1 MVPSDSIWIVG
12 STRSGKTAR
21 LVELFCHQ
29 AEAAPLPPHP
39 APLSPALVFAAI
51 GDNRIDLADRM
62 AVASQGQF
70 SFDSSTP
77 LGFFQDEVILFYPVL
92 VKRLGLRSQFPV
104 RLRPETEQELATR
117 LWRSELDSGKLAQT
131 GVSEYYL
138 VRRLLDILQLAALA
152 GVPPEDVPAMLEAGF
167 GGQDE
172 PPELWQSMGDA
183 LVNWRNWC
191 LERGLLTYGLMTELY
206 WRYLLP
212 DPDYQQHLCRRYR
225 VVLADDVDE
234 YPAIAHTLFT
244 VLLDAG
250 IPGVFTYN
258 PKGSVRLGLGADPH
272 CLSQL
277 AARCQLEQL
286 PPPADNLGTQWGAAI
301 ASWVQEPVHLPELP
315 RSIQS
320 IQSVSRAQLL
330 RTTAEFVADA
340 IYTGQVL
347 PSEVAIVGP
356 GLDAIARYTLREI
369 LTRKGITVEALNDQ
383 QPLAAFPMIRALLT
397 LLALVYP
404 GLGRL
409 LSQDAIAEL
418 LIVLSQRPFSE
429 TRQWEPSR
437 ESSAEAAATAGTDP
451 RPPSSSTLD
460 SAIDPVRA
468 GLLVDHCF
476 VPDLEHPHLLPSTS
490 FPRWDRLGYRATQ
503 AYEALRLWI
512 EAQQLQQQQRLLPNP
527 VTLLDR
533 AIQQFLS
540 GGSYLSYDRLAALR
554 ELMETAQHYWDVEA
568 RLRQVAS
575 AQLDLAQP
583 DPVQP
588 RPTPP
593 EPSTPA
599 EPEQA
604 IPSAARGETA
614 TSSSVECFIQLLR
627 AGTITADP
635 YPAQR
640 LLPRQAVTLATIFQ
654 YRANRCAHRWQF
666 WLDAGSTLWLTGGG
680 ALFGAPIF
688 LQEWSGRTWGAAE
701 ALEADQQRLAR
712 QLQDLLYRAG
722 DRVYLCH
729 SDLATSG
736 QEQAGPLLTLV
747 NAAPALVVEPVEL
760 V

>member
-1 MVPSDSIWIVG
+1 MAPSDSIWIVG
-12 STRSGKTAR
+12 STRSGKTSR
-21 LVELFCHQ
+21 LVELFCQQ
-29 AEAAPLPPHP
+29 AEAAPEPLRPSPLPP
-39 APLSPALVFAAI
+39 ALILAAI
-51 GDNRIDLADRM
+51 GDNRIELADRL
-62 AVASQGQF
+62 AAASRGQF

-77 LGFFQDEVILFYPVL
+77 LGFFQDEVLLFYPLL

-104 RLRPETEQELATR
+104 RLRPETEQDLATR
-117 LWRSELDSGKLAQT
+117 LWRADLDSGKLAQP
-131 GVSEYYL
+131 GVVEYYL
-138 VRRLLDILQLAALA
+138 VRRMLDILQLAALA
-152 GVPPEDVPAMLEAGF
+152 GVPPDDIPLMLQEGMAD
-167 GGQDE
+167 QDE

-183 LVNWRNWC
+183 LLHWREWC
-191 LERGLLTYGLMTELY
+191 LERGLLTYGIMTELY

-212 DPDYQQHLCRRYR
+212 DPEYQPHLCQRYR
-225 VVLADDVDE
+225 AVLADDVDE
-234 YPAIAHTLFT
+234 YPAIAHTLLT

-258 PKGSVRLGLGADPH
+258 ANGAVRLGLGADPH
-272 CLSQL
+272 CLSTL
-277 AARCQLEQL
+277 ADRCLVEEL
-286 PPPADNLGTQWGAAI
+286 PPPADNLGTEWGAAI
-301 ASWVQEPVHLPELP
+301 ASWVQAPVLLPNLP
-315 RSIQS
+315 SAIQS
-320 IQSVSRAQLL
+320 IQAVSRAQLL
-330 RTTAEFVADA
+330 RTTAEFVANA
-340 IYTGQVL
+340 VHTGQVL
-347 PSEVAIVGP
+347 PSEVAIIGP

-369 LTRKGITVEALNDQ
+369 LTRRGIAVEALNDQ

-429 TRQWEPSR
+429 AGRRQPGSEVALDAST
-437 ESSAEAAATAGTDP
+437 SSDSDP
-451 RPPSSSTLD
+451 RSPSPSSLD

-476 VPDLEHPHLLPSTS
+476 VPDPDHPHLLPATS

-503 AYEALRLWI
+503 AYEDLRQWV
-512 EAQQLQQQQRLLPNP
+512 EAQQLQQQQRLLPSP

-533 AIQQFLS
+533 AIQRFLA

-554 ELMETAQHYWDVEA
+554 ELMETAQHYWEVEA
-568 RLRQVAS
+568 RLRQVAI
-575 AQLDLAQP
+575 ARPDIAQP
-583 DPVQP
+583 DVIQPVAQALT
-588 RPTPP
+588 TPP
-593 EPSTPA
+593 IAVRVDTVTE
-599 EPEQA
+599 
-604 IPSAARGETA
+604 
-614 TSSSVECFIQLLR
+614 SSVEGFIQLLR
-627 AGTITADP
+627 GGTITADP

-640 LLPRQAVTLATIFQ
+640 LVAQQAVTLATIFQ

-666 WLDAGSTLWLTGGG
+666 WLDAGSALWLTGGG

-688 LQEWSGRTWGAAE
+688 LQEWSGQTWGAAE
-701 ALEADQQRLAR
+701 ALEADQQRLGR

-736 QEQAGPLLTLV
+736 QEQGGSLLTLV
-747 NAAPALVVEPVEL
+747 NAAAPVVIEPVET

>member
-1 MVPSDSIWIVG
+1 MVLSDSIWIVG
-12 STRSGKTAR
+12 STRSGKTSR
-21 LVELFCHQ
+21 LVELFCQQ
-29 AEAAPLPPHP
+29 AEAAPEPLRPSPLP
-39 APLSPALVFAAI
+39 PALVLAAI
-51 GDNRIDLADRM
+51 GDNRIELADRL
-62 AVASQGQF
+62 AVASRGQF

-77 LGFFQDEVILFYPVL
+77 LGFFQDEVILFYPIL

-104 RLRPETEQELATR
+104 RLRPETEQDLATR
-117 LWRSELDSGKLAQT
+117 LWREDLDSGKLAQP
-131 GVSEYYL
+131 GVAEYYL
-138 VRRLLDILQLAALA
+138 VRRMLDILQLAALA
-152 GVPPEDVPAMLEAGF
+152 RVPPDDIPFMLQEGMA
-167 GGQDE
+167 GQDE
-172 PPELWQSMGDA
+172 SPELWQLMGNA
-183 LVNWRNWC
+183 LLHWRKWC

-225 VVLADDVDE
+225 AVLADDVDE
-234 YPAIAHTLFT
+234 YPAIAHTLLT

-258 PKGSVRLGLGADPH
+258 SNGAVRLGLGADPRQ
-272 CLSQL
+272 LSRL
-277 AARCQLEQL
+277 AERCQVEEL
-286 PPPADNLGTQWGAAI
+286 PPPADNLGTDWGAAI
-301 ASWVQEPVHLPELP
+301 ASWVHAPVLLPNLP
-315 RSIQS
+315 STIQS
-320 IQSVSRAQLL
+320 IQAVSRAQLL

-340 IYTGQVL
+340 IHTGQVL
-347 PSEVAIVGP
+347 PSEVAIIGP

-369 LTRKGITVEALNDQ
+369 LTRRGIAVEALNDQ

-418 LIVLSQRPFSE
+418 LIVLSQRPIHE
-429 TRQWEPSR
+429 LGWREPKDELSPDAPA
-437 ESSAEAAATAGTDP
+437 SSDFDP
-451 RPPSSSTLD
+451 RAPSPSTLD

-476 VPDLEHPHLLPSTS
+476 VPDPNHPQLLPATS

-503 AYEALRLWI
+503 AYEALRQWV
-512 EAQQLQQQQRLLPNP
+512 EAQQRQQQQRLLPSP

-533 AIQQFLS
+533 AIQQFFA

-568 RLRQVAS
+568 RLRQVAIARPDITQPEVTQLDATQPVAQTSTPPLS
-575 AQLDLAQP
+575 AQ
-583 DPVQP
+583 V
-588 RPTPP
+588 
-593 EPSTPA
+593 E
-599 EPEQA
+599 
-604 IPSAARGETA
+604 AAA
-614 TSSSVECFIQLLR
+614 TSSVAGFIQLLR
-627 AGTITADP
+627 GGTITADP

-640 LLPRQAVTLATIFQ
+640 LVAQQAVTLATIFQ

-688 LQEWSGRTWGAAE
+688 LQEWSGRPWGAAE
-701 ALEADQQRLAR
+701 ALEADQQRLGR

-729 SDLATSG
+729 SDLAVSG
-736 QEQAGPLLTLV
+736 QEQAGSLLTLV
-747 NAAPALVVEPVEL
+747 NAASPVVIEPVEM

>member
-1 MVPSDSIWIVG
+1 LALSDSIWIVG
-12 STRSGKTAR
+12 STRSGKTSR
-21 LVELFCHQ
+21 LVELFCQQ
-29 AEAAPLPPHP
+29 AESAPAPPRSSPLP
-39 APLSPALVFAAI
+39 PALVFAAI
-51 GDNRIDLADRM
+51 GDNRIELADRI
-62 AVASQGQF
+62 AAASRGRF

-77 LGFFQDEVILFYPVL
+77 LGFFQDEVILFYPLL

-104 RLRPETEQELATR
+104 RLRPETEQALATR
-117 LWRSELDSGKLAQT
+117 LWRSDLDSGKLAQA
-131 GVSEYYL
+131 GVAEYYL

-152 GVPPEDVPAMLEAGF
+152 GVPPEDIPVMLQAGLA
-167 GGQDE
+167 GQDE
-172 PPELWQSMGDA
+172 PPELWQSMGEA
-183 LVNWRNWC
+183 LLHWREWC
-191 LERGLLTYGLMTELY
+191 LERGLLTYGIITELY

-212 DPDYQQHLCRRYR
+212 DSEYRQHLCHRYR
-225 VVLADDVDE
+225 AVLADDVDE

-258 PKGSVRLGLGADPH
+258 ADGSVRLGLGADPQQ
-272 CLSQL
+272 LSLL
-277 AARCQLEQL
+277 ANRCQVEQL
-286 PPPADNLGTQWGAAI
+286 QPPEGNLGTEWGAAI
-301 ASWVQEPVHLPELP
+301 AAWVQTPVLLPQLP
-315 RSIQS
+315 SAIQS
-320 IQSVSRAQLL
+320 IQAVSRAQLL

-340 IYTGQVL
+340 IHRGQVL
-347 PSEVAIVGP
+347 PSDVAIVGP
-356 GLDAIARYTLREI
+356 GLDPIARYTLREI
-369 LTRKGITVEALNDQ
+369 LTRKGIAVEALNDQ

-418 LIVLSQRPFSE
+418 LIVLSQRPLSE
-429 TRQWEPSR
+429 PKQWELGS
-437 ESSAEAAATAGTDP
+437 ESAPDASATSGADP
-451 RPPSSSTLD
+451 RPPSPSTLN

-476 VPDLEHPHLLPSTS
+476 VPDLEHPHLLPATS

-503 AYEALRLWI
+503 AYEALRQWI
-512 EAQQLQQQQRLLPNP
+512 EAQQLQQQQRLLPSP

-540 GGSYLSYDRLAALR
+540 GGSYLSSDRLAALR
-554 ELMETAQHYWDVEA
+554 ELMETAQHYWEVEA
-568 RLRQVAS
+568 RLRQVA
-575 AQLDLAQP
+575 ATQPDLAADLRP
-583 DPVQP
+583 DPNLPASSPVVQGG
-588 RPTPP
+588 TASPP
-593 EPSTPA
+593 
-599 EPEQA
+599 
-604 IPSAARGETA
+604 AARIETA
-614 TSSSVECFIQLLR
+614 TSSVEGFIQLLR
-627 AGTITADP
+627 GGTITADP

-640 LLPRQAVTLATIFQ
+640 LVARRAVTLATIFQ
-654 YRANRCAHRWQF
+654 YRANRCVHRWQF

-688 LQEWSGRTWGAAE
+688 LQAWSGRMWGAAE
-701 ALEADQQRLAR
+701 ALEADQQRLGR

-747 NAAPALVVEPVEL
+747 NAAPDVVVEPVEL

>member
-1 MVPSDSIWIVG
+1 M
-12 STRSGKTAR
+12 
-21 LVELFCHQ
+21 
-29 AEAAPLPPHP
+29 
-39 APLSPALVFAAI
+39 
-51 GDNRIDLADRM
+51 GDNRIELADRI
-62 AVASQGQF
+62 AAASRGRF

-77 LGFFQDEVILFYPVL
+77 LGFFQDEVILFYPLL

-104 RLRPETEQELATR
+104 RLRPETEQALATR
-117 LWRSELDSGKLAQT
+117 LWRSDLDSGKLAQA
-131 GVSEYYL
+131 GVAEYYL

-152 GVPPEDVPAMLEAGF
+152 GVPPEDIPVMLQAGLA
-167 GGQDE
+167 GQDE
-172 PPELWQSMGDA
+172 PPELWQSMGEA
-183 LVNWRNWC
+183 LLHWREWC
-191 LERGLLTYGLMTELY
+191 LERGLLTYGIITELY

-212 DPDYQQHLCRRYR
+212 DLEYRQHLCHRYR
-225 VVLADDVDE
+225 AVLADDVDE

-258 PKGSVRLGLGADPH
+258 ANGSVRLGLGADPQQ
-272 CLSQL
+272 LSLL
-277 AARCQLEQL
+277 ANRCQVEPLQ
-286 PPPADNLGTQWGAAI
+286 PPEGNLGTEWGAAI
-301 ASWVQEPVHLPELP
+301 ASWVQAPVLLPQLP
-315 RSIQS
+315 SSIQS
-320 IQSVSRAQLL
+320 MQAVSRAQLL

-340 IYTGQVL
+340 IHRGQVL
-347 PSEVAIVGP
+347 PSDVAIVGP
-356 GLDAIARYTLREI
+356 GLDPIARYTLREI
-369 LTRKGITVEALNDQ
+369 LTRKGIAVEALSDQ

-418 LIVLSQRPFSE
+418 LIVLSQRPLSE
-429 TRQWEPSR
+429 PKQWELGS
-437 ESSAEAAATAGTDP
+437 ESAPDASATSGADP
-451 RPPSSSTLD
+451 RPPSPSTLD

-476 VPDLEHPHLLPSTS
+476 VPDLEHPHLLPATS

-503 AYEALRLWI
+503 AYEALRQWI
-512 EAQQLQQQQRLLPNP
+512 EAQQLQQQQRLLPSP

-554 ELMETAQHYWDVEA
+554 ELMETAQHYWEVEA
-568 RLRQVAS
+568 RLRQVA
-575 AQLDLAQP
+575 ATQPDLAPDLALDLAP
-583 DPVQP
+583 DLAADLAPDLRLDLGLDLNLPASSPVVQGGAAS
-588 RPTPP
+588 PP
-593 EPSTPA
+593 
-599 EPEQA
+599 
-604 IPSAARGETA
+604 AARIETA
-614 TSSSVECFIQLLR
+614 TTSSVEGFIQLLR
-627 AGTITADP
+627 GGTITADP

-640 LLPRQAVTLATIFQ
+640 LVARRAVTLATIFQ

-688 LQEWSGRTWGAAE
+688 LQEWSGRMWGAAE
-701 ALEADQQRLAR
+701 ALEADQQRLGR

-747 NAAPALVVEPVEL
+747 NAAPDVVTEPVEL